1 MYNQTSQKGYSL
13 IEVMIAVAILMMA
26 IVAPMTIAI
35 KSIQSSQY
43 TLEQNTAI
51 FLAQEGISIIEA
63 LRNHYALASF
73 DDISVDPWEWTTNLS
88 DCDSQFGCNF
98 DASDPLNIAV
108 GSPDTV
114 ACSEEGTNCVLYYDG
129 ESSVR
134 SAYRTDNSSGVDSG
148 FTRRVFFEG
157 YDVNADVLNV
167 LVEVEWD
174 SHFLGKVQRV
184 SIRSSFYNLYG
195 GF

>member
-1 MYNQTSQKGYSL
+1 MHNQTSQKGYSL

-73 DDISVDPWEWTTNLS
+73 ADSSVDPWEWTTNLS

-114 ACSEEGTNCVLYYDG
+114 ACSEEGANCILYYDG

-134 SAYRTDNSSGVDSG
+134 SAYSTDDASGVDSG

-174 SHFLGKVQRV
+174 SHFLGKVQSV